1 MRIFRT
7 DEQLIEDIFKR
18 IKNRGELVNLSVRDA
33 VREIVQD
40 VAARGDMALFKYT
53 EKFDGVSLNACSV
66 EVSKDEI
73 SRAVKNI
80 EITDYD
86 ILKLAAQRIE
96 KFHEK
101 QLVSSWID
109 SDEDGINLGQLI
121 RPLNR
126 VGIYAPG
133 GLATYPSTV
142 LMAAIPAKVAGVSE
156 TILVTPSKDGNLNP
170 LILAA
175 AKLSGVNRIFKI
187 GGAQAVA
194 ALAYG
199 TESIPPVDKIVGP
212 GNAYVAAAKKMV
224 YGQVGIDM
232 IAGPSEI
239 VVISDGTA
247 NPEVVA
253 ADLLSQAE
261 HDEMASAIL
270 LTPKEDF
277 ARKVSSAIQIQL
289 KNHDREPIATKA
301 IKQFGAIFITRD
313 MDEAIDIANRF
324 APEHL
329 ELMVEKPR
337 QLLDKIKNAG
347 AVFLGYDTPEAIG
360 DYMAGPSH
368 ILPTGGTA
376 RFSSPLGVYD
386 FIKRTSVIS
395 FTRGSL
401 KKYGGKVAR
410 FAELEGLDAHKRSV
424 MVRLKKTLDKIVQLN
439 N

>member
-1 MRIFRT
+1 VKIIRT
-7 DEQLIEDIFKR
+7 DEQLIKDIFKQIR
-18 IKNRGELVNLSVRDA
+18 DRGKLVNLSVRDV
-33 VREIVQD
+33 VRKIVQD
-40 VAARGDMALFKYT
+40 VAARGDTALFKYT
-53 EKFDGVSLNACSV
+53 EKFDGVSLNVRSV
-66 EVSKDEI
+66 EVSKGEI
-73 SRAVKNI
+73 DKAVKYI
-80 EITDYD
+80 EFADYD
-86 ILKLAAQRIE
+86 ILKLAARRIE
-96 KFHEK
+96 KFHKK

-109 SDEDGINLGQLI
+109 SDEDGIDLGQLI

-156 TILVTPSKDGNLNP
+156 TILVTPAKDGKLNP

-175 AKLSGVNRIFKI
+175 AKLGGISRIFKI

-199 TESIPPVDKIVGP
+199 TESIPSVDKIVGP
-212 GNAYVAAAKKMV
+212 GNVYVAAAKKMV

-247 NPEVVA
+247 NPEIVA

-277 ARKVSSAIQIQL
+277 ARKVSSEIQIQL
-289 KNHDREPIATKA
+289 KNLDRESIATKA
-301 IKQFGAIFITRD
+301 IKQFGMIILTRD
-313 MDEAIDIANRF
+313 MDEAIDIANKF

-329 ELMVEKPR
+329 ELMVEKP
-337 QLLDKIKNAG
+337 QQMLDKIINAG
-347 AVFLGYDTPEAIG
+347 AVFLGYDTPEAVG
-360 DYMAGPSH
+360 DYMAGPNH

-386 FIKRTSVIS
+386 FIKRTNVIS
-395 FTRGSL
+395 FTGKSL
-401 KKYGGKVAR
+401 KKYGDRIAR

-424 MVRLKKTLDKIVQLN
+424 MVRLKKNT
-439 N
+439 

>member
-1 MRIFRT
+1 MKIIRT
-7 DEQLIEDIFKR
+7 DEQLIKDIFKQIR
-18 IKNRGELVNLSVRDA
+18 DRGKLVNLSVRDV
-33 VREIVQD
+33 VRKIVQD
-40 VAARGDMALFKYT
+40 VAARGDTALFKYT
-53 EKFDGVSLNACSV
+53 EKFDGVSLNVRSV
-66 EVSKDEI
+66 EVSKGEI
-73 SRAVKNI
+73 DKAVKYI
-80 EITDYD
+80 EFADYD
-86 ILKLAAQRIE
+86 ILKLAARRIE
-96 KFHEK
+96 KFHKK

-109 SDEDGINLGQLI
+109 SDEDGIDLGQLI

-156 TILVTPSKDGNLNP
+156 TILVTPAKDGKLNP

-175 AKLSGVNRIFKI
+175 AKLGGISRIFKI

-199 TESIPPVDKIVGP
+199 TESIPSVDKIVGP
-212 GNAYVAAAKKMV
+212 GNVYVAAAKKMV

-247 NPEVVA
+247 NPEIVA

-277 ARKVSSAIQIQL
+277 ARKVSSEIQIQL
-289 KNHDREPIATKA
+289 KNLDRESIATKA
-301 IKQFGAIFITRD
+301 IKQFGMIILTRD
-313 MDEAIDIANRF
+313 MDEAIDIANKF

-329 ELMVEKPR
+329 ELMVEKP
-337 QLLDKIKNAG
+337 QQMLDKIINAG
-347 AVFLGYDTPEAIG
+347 AVFLGYDTPEAVG
-360 DYMAGPSH
+360 DYMAGPNH

-386 FIKRTSVIS
+386 FIKRTNVIS
-395 FTRGSL
+395 FTGKSL
-401 KKYGGKVAR
+401 KKYGDRIAR

-424 MVRLKKTLDKIVQLN
+424 MVRLKKNT
-439 N
+439 

>member
-1 MRIFRT
+1 VKIIRT
-7 DEQLIEDIFKR
+7 DEQSIKNIFKQ
-18 IKNRGELVNLSVRDA
+18 IKDRGKLVNLSVRDV
-33 VREIVQD
+33 VRKIVQD
-40 VAARGDMALFKYT
+40 VAARGDAALFKYT
-53 EKFDGVSLNACSV
+53 EKFDGVSLNVCSV

-73 SRAVKNI
+73 DKAVKYI
-80 EITDYD
+80 KSADYD
-86 ILKLAAQRIE
+86 ILKLAARRIE
-96 KFHEK
+96 KFHKK

-109 SDEDGINLGQLI
+109 SDEDGIDLGQLI

-133 GLATYPSTV
+133 GLAIYPSTV
-142 LMAAIPAKVAGVSE
+142 LMAAIPARVAGVSE
-156 TILVTPSKDGNLNP
+156 TILVTPAKNGKLNP

-175 AKLSGVNRIFKI
+175 AKLGGISRIFKI

-199 TESIPPVDKIVGP
+199 TESIPSVDKIIGP
-212 GNAYVAAAKKMV
+212 GNVYVAAAKKMV

-270 LTPKEDF
+270 LTQEEDF
-277 ARKVSSAIQIQL
+277 AWKVSLEIQIQL
-289 KNHDREPIATKA
+289 KNLGRESIATKA
-301 IKQFGAIFITRD
+301 IKQFGVIIITRD

-329 ELMVEKPR
+329 ELMVEKP
-337 QLLDKIKNAG
+337 QQMLDKIINAG
-347 AVFLGYDTPEAIG
+347 AVFLGNDTPEAVG

-395 FTRGSL
+395 FTGKSL
-401 KKYGGKVAR
+401 KKYGDRIAR
-410 FAELEGLDAHKRSV
+410 FAEIEGLDAHKRSV
-424 MVRLKKTLDKIVQLN
+424 MVRLKKNT
-439 N
+439 

>member
-1 MRIFRT
+1 VKIIRT
-7 DEQLIEDIFKR
+7 DEQSIKNIFKQ
-18 IKNRGELVNLSVRDA
+18 IKDRGKLVNLSVRDV
-33 VREIVQD
+33 VRKIVQD
-40 VAARGDMALFKYT
+40 VAARGDAALFKYT
-53 EKFDGVSLNACSV
+53 EKFDGVSLNVCSV
-66 EVSKDEI
+66 EVSKDEVDK
-73 SRAVKNI
+73 AVKYI
-80 EITDYD
+80 KSADYD
-86 ILKLAAQRIE
+86 ILKLAARRIE
-96 KFHEK
+96 EFHKK

-109 SDEDGINLGQLI
+109 SDEDGIDLGQLI

-133 GLATYPSTV
+133 GLAIYPSTV
-142 LMAAIPAKVAGVSE
+142 LMAAIPARVAGVSE
-156 TILVTPSKDGNLNP
+156 IILVTPAKNGKLNP

-175 AKLSGVNRIFKI
+175 AKLGGISRIFKI

-199 TESIPPVDKIVGP
+199 TESIPSVDKIIGP
-212 GNAYVAAAKKMV
+212 GNVYVAAAKKMV

-270 LTPKEDF
+270 LTQEEDF
-277 ARKVSSAIQIQL
+277 AWKVSLEIQIQL
-289 KNHDREPIATKA
+289 KNLGRESIATKA
-301 IKQFGAIFITRD
+301 IKQFGVIIITRD

-329 ELMVEKPR
+329 ELMVEKPQR
-337 QLLDKIKNAG
+337 MLDKIINAG
-347 AVFLGYDTPEAIG
+347 AVFLGNDTPEAVG

-395 FTRGSL
+395 FTGKSL
-401 KKYGGKVAR
+401 KKYGDRIAR
-410 FAELEGLDAHKRSV
+410 FAEIEGLDAHKRSV
-424 MVRLKKTLDKIVQLN
+424 MVRLKKNT
-439 N
+439 

>member
-1 MRIFRT
+1 MKIIRT
-7 DEQLIEDIFKR
+7 DEQSIKNIFKQ
-18 IKNRGELVNLSVRDA
+18 IKDRGKLVNLSVRDV
-33 VREIVQD
+33 VRKIVQD
-40 VAARGDMALFKYT
+40 VAARGDAALFKYT
-53 EKFDGVSLNACSV
+53 EKFDGVSLNVCSV
-66 EVSKDEI
+66 EVSKDEVDK
-73 SRAVKNI
+73 AVKYI
-80 EITDYD
+80 KSADYD
-86 ILKLAAQRIE
+86 ILKLAARRIE
-96 KFHEK
+96 EFHKK

-109 SDEDGINLGQLI
+109 SDEDGIDLGQLI

-133 GLATYPSTV
+133 GLAIYPSTV
-142 LMAAIPAKVAGVSE
+142 LMAAIPARVAGVSE
-156 TILVTPSKDGNLNP
+156 IILVTPAKNGKLNP

-175 AKLSGVNRIFKI
+175 AKLGGISRIFKI

-199 TESIPPVDKIVGP
+199 TESIPSVDKIIGP
-212 GNAYVAAAKKMV
+212 GNVYVAAAKKMV

-270 LTPKEDF
+270 LTQEEDF
-277 ARKVSSAIQIQL
+277 AWKVSLEIQIQL
-289 KNHDREPIATKA
+289 KNLGRESIATKA
-301 IKQFGAIFITRD
+301 IKQFGVIIITRD

-329 ELMVEKPR
+329 ELMVEKPQR
-337 QLLDKIKNAG
+337 MLDKIINAG
-347 AVFLGYDTPEAIG
+347 AVFLGNDTPEAVG

-395 FTRGSL
+395 FTGKSL
-401 KKYGGKVAR
+401 KKYGDRIAR
-410 FAELEGLDAHKRSV
+410 FAEIEGLDAHKRSV
-424 MVRLKKTLDKIVQLN
+424 MVRLKKNT
-439 N
+439 

>member
-7 DEQLIEDIFKR
+7 DEQLIEDLFKQ
-18 IKNRGELVNLSVRDA
+18 IKNRGTSINLSVIDA

-53 EKFDGVSLNACSV
+53 EQFDGVSLNARSV

-73 SRAVKNI
+73 GKAVKNI

-86 ILKLAAQRIE
+86 ILKLAARRIE

-109 SDEDGINLGQLI
+109 SDEDGIALGQLI
-121 RPLNR
+121 RPLSR

-175 AKLSGVNRIFKI
+175 AKLGGVDRIFKI

-199 TESIPPVDKIVGP
+199 TESIPSVDKIVGP

-247 NPEVVA
+247 NPAVVA

-270 LTPKEDF
+270 LTPEEDF
-277 ARKVSSAIQIQL
+277 ARKVSLEIQIQL
-289 KNHDREPIATKA
+289 KNLDRKSIATKA
-301 IKQFGAIFITRD
+301 IKQFGVIIITKS

-395 FTRGSL
+395 FTGESL
-401 KKYGGKVAR
+401 EKYGDKVAR
-410 FAELEGLDAHKRSV
+410 FAELEGLGAHKRSV
-424 MVRLKKTLDKIVQLN
+424 MIRLKKNT
-439 N
+439 